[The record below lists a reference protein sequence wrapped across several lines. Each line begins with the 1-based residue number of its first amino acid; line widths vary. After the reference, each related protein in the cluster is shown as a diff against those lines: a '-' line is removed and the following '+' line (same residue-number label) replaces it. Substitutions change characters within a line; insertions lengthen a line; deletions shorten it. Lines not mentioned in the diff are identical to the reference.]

1 MTENMA
7 AERAEQRVILSS
19 ETISSLRLSQWF
31 VYCLRNQQ
39 SHTLGIFRL
48 DLSRWTFSQCNMN
61 YPYKYPFNLNY
72 LCSKYK
78 VVKLA
83 KNLCFRKFRHK
94 SNRHVFLR

>member
-48 DLSRWTFSQCNMN
+48 DLSRWTFSQC
-61 YPYKYPFNLNY
+61 
-72 LCSKYK
+72 
-78 VVKLA
+78 
-83 KNLCFRKFRHK
+83 
-94 SNRHVFLR
+94 